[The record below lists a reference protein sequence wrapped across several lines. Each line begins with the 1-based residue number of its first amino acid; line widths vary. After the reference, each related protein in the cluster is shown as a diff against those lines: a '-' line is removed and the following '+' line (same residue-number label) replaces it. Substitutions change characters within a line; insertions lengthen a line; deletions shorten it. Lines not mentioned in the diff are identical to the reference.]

1 MHFILLALLLPLACS
16 CAAAW
21 KSRLR
26 EALPALG
33 HRNWIVIADS
43 AYPWQTSPGIETVVT
58 GTGQLEVVR
67 AVLDALAESPHVRPE
82 IVLDAELDHVS
93 ESDAPGIDAYRR
105 ELAALLSSAAP
116 VKQPHEEIISR
127 LDADAKL
134 FHVLLLKTDL
144 ALPYTS
150 VFVRLECGYWSAEAE
165 ERLRRSLGS
174 R

>member
-1 MHFILLALLLPLACS
+1 MRLLILLLLPLIACAPAVS
-16 CAAAW
+16 WRAH
-21 KSRLR
+21 LR
-26 EALPALG
+26 ESLPALG

-58 GTGQLEVVR
+58 RAGQLEVVR
-67 AVLDALAESPHVRPE
+67 AVLEALAESEHVRPDV
-82 IVLDAELDHVS
+82 VLDAELDRVS
-93 ESDAPGIDAYRR
+93 EGDAPGIDAYRR
-105 ELAALLSSAAP
+105 ELAGLLAGLAP
-116 VKQPHEEIISR
+116 RKQPHEEILAR
-127 LDADAKL
+127 LDADGQL

-165 ERLRRSLGS
+165 ERLRRSFGS